1 MVYNGI
7 RFYSESFKGKT
18 LEQFK
23 KEVKHLSLSDD
34 ELAEV
39 YQIINPKKN
48 DNSKQSTK
56 EISEP
61 KS

>member
-18 LEQFK
+18 FEQFK